1 MKIHLFDASSI
12 MHLTK
17 KHPDKASTLL
27 EGEHI
32 LDLTKYEVGNAIWK
46 IYKLLEKTD
55 KSTVIDAVTQAYNL
69 MALMEVIKAE
79 GMEELTDTMEIAFDE
94 GLSFYDS
101 AYLQSA
107 KKLGLTLVTEDKSLS
122 KRAVDVGVTCIQIDD
137 LKHEP

>member
-1 MKIHLFDASSI
+1 MKTHLFDASSI

-17 KHPDKASTLL
+17 RHPDKASTLL

-46 IYKLLEKTD
+46 IYKLIEKTD
-55 KSTVIDAVTQAYNL
+55 KITALEAVTQAYHL
-69 MALMEVIKAE
+69 MALMEVVKVE
-79 GMEELTDTMEIAFDE
+79 GVEALAGTMEIAFDE

-107 KKLGLTLVTEDKSLS
+107 KKLGLTLVTEDKRLS
-122 KRAVDVGVTCIQIDD
+122 KRAVDVGVTCIQIVD

>member
-1 MKIHLFDASSI
+1 LKIHLFDASSI

-122 KRAVDVGVTCIQIDD
+122 KRAVDVGVTCIQITD

>member
-1 MKIHLFDASSI
+1 

-107 KKLGLTLVTEDKSLS
+107 MKLGLTLVTEDKSLS
-122 KRAVDVGVTCIQIDD
+122 KRAVDVGVTCIQITD